1 MKSIHGWAILLV
13 IALLIAI
20 PAVAQTG
27 NGGPSGTHYNL
38 NVIGVDKGKTADMD
52 GTQGHTIFVPLWGT
66 AKILLCDSATCSDGA
81 FEVLDRNGT
90 DADGASFAL
99 PNPDVDGDG
108 TTTYSVFARALGSPK
123 NSPYNIVTT
132 CAYDPAEPDVPIC
145 SVISMNLTR
154 TKGPSKFTN
163 VSKYLLYIYA
173 DIDADGTVERVP
185 LFDDGLVD
193 FYWNWENHGLRL
205 AQLRFYPCSSTV
217 PDPSNPDGPT
227 TDTCNP

>member
-1 MKSIHGWAILLV
+1 VCAD
-13 IALLIAI
+13 
-20 PAVAQTG
+20 
-27 NGGPSGTHYNL
+27 GG
-38 NVIGVDKGKTADMD
+38 
-52 GTQGHTIFVPLWGT
+52 
-66 AKILLCDSATCSDGA
+66 

-90 DADGASFAL
+90 DSDGASFAL

-132 CAYDPAEPDVPIC
+132 CATDPSTGETVC
-145 SVISMNLTR
+145 SMISMNLTR

-173 DIDADGTVERVP
+173 DIDGDGTVDRVP
-185 LFDDGLVD
+185 LFSNQLQD
-193 FYWNWENHGLRL
+193 FYWDWDNFGLRL

-217 PDPSNPDGPT
+217 PDPTNPTGPT

>member
-1 MKSIHGWAILLV
+1 MKNINGWAILV
-13 IALLIAI
+13 VALLIAI

-38 NVIGVDKGKTADMD
+38 NVIGVDKDKSASMD
-52 GTQGHTIFVPLWGT
+52 GTQGHTIFVPLSGN
-66 AKILLCDSATCSDGA
+66 AKILLCDSAVCSDGG

-90 DADGASFAL
+90 DSDGASFAL

-132 CAYDPAEPDVPIC
+132 CATDPSTGETVC
-145 SVISMNLTR
+145 SMISMNLTR

-173 DIDADGTVERVP
+173 DIDGDGTVDRVP
-185 LFDDGLVD
+185 LFSNQLQD
-193 FYWNWENHGLRL
+193 FYWDWDNYGLRL

-217 PDPSNPDGPT
+217 PDPTNPTGPT